1 MARQLYQPAMAFGPH
16 NKVGV
21 AHTISGPNK
30 GAATLIRRSTF
41 SCTELQRH
49 VVRVRERRSPDYACP
64 YNEREVIQARRC
76 DLEPGALGPVPGD
89 GRHVRPTQPEDWS
102 CGGEICARERA
113 HDRRC

>member
-30 GAATLIRRSTF
+30 GAATLIRRPTF
-41 SCTELQRH
+41 SCTELQIH

-64 YNEREVIQARRC
+64 YNERESVVPEPG
-76 DLEPGALGPVPGD
+76 LEPGRALRAQGILSPWRLPVPPL
-89 GRHVRPTQPEDWS
+89 RHGSKQN
-102 CGGEICARERA
+102 A
-113 HDRRC
+113 

>member
-21 AHTISGPNK
+21 AHTISGLNK
-30 GAATLIRRSTF
+30 GAATLIRRATF

-64 YNEREVIQARRC
+64 YNEREVIQTKRG
-76 DLEPGALGPVPGD
+76 DHEPGALGSLSGG
-89 GRHVRPTQPEDWS
+89 GRHVRPTQTEGS
-102 CGGEICARERA
+102 SSSG
-113 HDRRC
+113 